1 MYVVCCLLYFL
12 SYWEK
17 RERGLFSRPLRA
29 LDARRESSEAS
40 ELCTA
45 IEDGAVGSPPSFTA
59 AAAYIYAPS
68 LFSLSPRRRVQACII
83 HKVYS
88 TPSKLKVRTAPKDT
102 RAKLASELSRRA

>member
-1 MYVVCCLLYFL
+1 MRNRPYPVLKCSTQLSRTAQWFASKYVCLERYKIAKADVCLGLWCVYVVCCLLYFF

-45 IEDGAVGSPPSFTA
+45 IEDGAVGSPPSFTEA
-59 AAAYIYAPS
+59 GDAY
-68 LFSLSPRRRVQACII
+68 LS
-83 HKVYS
+83 
-88 TPSKLKVRTAPKDT
+88 
-102 RAKLASELSRRA
+102 

>member
-1 MYVVCCLLYFL
+1 MERRRRGKRHGAWHCRSGGPAARTAVTDGRGGGGLNGKGGASF

-45 IEDGAVGSPPSFTA
+45 IEDGAVGSPPSFTEA
-59 AAAYIYAPS
+59 GDAY
-68 LFSLSPRRRVQACII
+68 LS
-83 HKVYS
+83 
-88 TPSKLKVRTAPKDT
+88 
-102 RAKLASELSRRA
+102 

>member
-1 MYVVCCLLYFL
+1 MLNGIVVCVCCLLFVLYFF

-45 IEDGAVGSPPSFTA
+45 IEDGAVGSPPSFTEA
-59 AAAYIYAPS
+59 GDAC
-68 LFSLSPRRRVQACII
+68 LS
-83 HKVYS
+83 
-88 TPSKLKVRTAPKDT
+88 
-102 RAKLASELSRRA
+102 